1 MSFYT
6 SLTGLNAATAMLGV
20 TANNISNVG
29 TTGFKRSRADFGDIF
44 ATSPLQKS
52 SSTVGQGVSLKQV
65 SQEFSQG
72 NISFSSNALDLAIT
86 GDGFFPLRSADGLTD
101 TYTRNGSFSLN
112 EQFNVVNSAGQR
124 LMAATVDSTGS
135 ANVNDRVVLTI
146 PQKTSG
152 EAKQTSLVSL
162 GLNFPADAAVINV
175 PFNRTDP
182 ASYNKSTAFTVYDN
196 GGNGYLA
203 TIYYAKTQNANQSSP
218 FNKWQTYVYVGDDQV
233 SAALAQSTD
242 VSGDLQYVNQ
252 YGQIKSYKEV
262 KDELTTAKTQLI
274 SLDELTDKR
283 ISAPAAVTGVPSQVD
298 LSGGENTFKKIV
310 QNTQLDLS
318 NLFTVKVDGST
329 QPVTVDLSYLK
340 DSAKVLN
347 GTAVAA
353 EATKFLNRKFGD
365 ETTFNFTSASAL
377 FSNPDTNLSITNSR
391 IGSEIKVPITLSGFQ
406 DPANVA
412 VDEIEQIFQTQVDN
426 SVLGG
431 HARQRLDLSGQ
442 VTPQTKSGVLITAA
456 TFFKHQLP
464 SEKGQTVGDT
474 AIQTA
479 KKIVDNK
486 VDILVLPEVIRR
498 GIKDIT
504 LGADGQSVV
513 LEYNQFP
520 KTFFKVSGT
529 TKSGEEPLRFQ
540 DVEIAGSAAG
550 DSAAK
555 TALLIIKNKA
565 DILAN
570 VTEATSISKKGVTDI
585 QLDPTDP
592 DGTTLMFV
600 YDQSK
605 IGAIPSF
612 APTIKTKGNTATAE
626 VGTTT
631 LNWIPQ
637 ATMKVSSGLSADASV
652 VTFMG
657 VPLAKQIDAA
667 GPPKV
672 LTTTTPVGLAAEI
685 VRQKGVLA
693 VAAST
698 GVTAVTGS
706 GLLDSAFAKDNS
718 IVDIAL
724 DPLDST
730 KLVFTYSKANPN
742 GRNSDPSTSLFEY
755 YDAQVIVSGGVVMPE
770 DNKDDTVEIT
780 IAKGQEKTDA
790 PINVLGVSIPYVA
803 SLTTNPGTT
812 TAIGLAAAI
821 AAKFAGSDA
830 AAMAYKASKHIKDV
844 KVDTVD
850 KTKLIITFDE
860 KTPAIPATTGTTP
873 TVAVDA
879 TYYSKEEG
887 LATALALSNKNRVAS
902 SAFAKVTN
910 YQPGPGPSD
919 NVINEKFKDG
929 QGTPELLLQDTVGGG
944 GITTGT
950 PLLLNSN
957 LAKSPMKVVY
967 DYNTQSFKITD
978 STNAGANTITIG
990 AGISRET
997 GQFLAA
1003 NTILNLTAT
1012 PKTLNSNG
1020 LSGVKMLP
1028 NNKNPLRSPT
1038 DQRFGMAVTY
1048 DAVSKTFSVKSGTTG
1063 DLSSIAITDVSND
1076 GLKLMGL
1083 KKVEIAKSAVAL
1095 RGIDSLPAVAVG
1107 KPPTVNVTNN
1117 FNVDDTN
1124 NSFVVTVDGIKG
1136 TVRIPPS
1143 STYSL
1148 ESFMRELQR
1157 GINNLASDEPDPYDP
1172 NLASPATVN
1181 GVKVTFDYTNNR
1193 FVFTTGTT
1201 GSDSFIKISGDTAW
1215 GLDQVEAGRGATS
1228 TWIKPSQHYDIV
1240 SGAPQAKYIDK
1251 DGKET
1256 TNGDGFTGLP
1266 AWSPIYLD
1274 KGELTFNTA
1283 GKLYSPI
1290 KGTQLE
1296 TVYLAG
1302 GKGALTINV
1311 NYAASTQYTSP
1322 FAVLSQSQ
1330 DGAPEGSLVGVT
1342 IGNDGLVSASFSNG
1356 TQKSLAKILLTNFS
1370 SPSGLRQIG
1379 DSSFLASA
1387 ASGKPILGTAGSA
1400 GFGTLRAGAT
1410 ERANVDLTQEL
1421 VDLITA
1427 QRNFQA
1433 NAKAIETSSTMTSA
1447 IINLR
1452 S

>member
-162 GLNFPADAAVINV
+162 GLNFPADAAVIDV
-175 PFNRTDP
+175 PFNRTNP

-203 TIYYAKTQNANQSSP
+203 TIYYAKTQNANQNSP
-218 FNKWQTYVYVGDDQV
+218 FNKWQTYVYVGEDQV

-242 VSGDLQYVNQ
+242 LTGDLQYVNQ

-283 ISAPAAVTGVPSQVD
+283 ISAPASITGIPSQVD
-298 LSGGENTFKKIV
+298 LSGGDNTFAKIV
-310 QNTQLDLS
+310 ESSQLDLS
-318 NLFTVKVDGST
+318 KLFTVKVDGST

-340 DSAKVLN
+340 DSPKILN

-353 EATKFLNRKFGD
+353 EATKYLNRKFGD
-365 ETTFNFTSASAL
+365 ETSFNFTSTTSL
-377 FSNPDTNLSITNSR
+377 FTNPDTNLTLTNSR
-391 IGSEIKVPITLSGFQ
+391 IGSEIKVPLTLAGFQ
-406 DPANVA
+406 DPSNVG
-412 VDEIEQIFQTQVDN
+412 IEELQQIFQTQVDN

-431 HARQRLDLSGQ
+431 HARQRIDLSGA
-442 VTPQTKSGVLITAA
+442 VTPVTPSGATDPITAA
-456 TFFKHQLP
+456 TFFGFQLP
-464 SEKGQTVGDT
+464 SEKGQLVGDT
-474 AIQTA
+474 ALQTA
-479 KKIVDNK
+479 QKIVNNK
-486 VDILVLPEVIRR
+486 EDILVLPDVIAR
-498 GIKDIT
+498 GISDIT
-504 LGADGQSVV
+504 LGTDGQSVV

-520 KTFFKVSGT
+520 KTYFKIAGT
-529 TKSGEEPLRFQ
+529 MGSGEEPTKFQ
-540 DVEIAGSAAG
+540 GVKLEGSAPG

-555 TALLIIKNKA
+555 TALLVIANKKA
-565 DILAN
+565 ILADR
-570 VTEATSISKKGVTDI
+570 APLTSLSLQGVKDI
-585 QLDPTDP
+585 QIDPTDP
-592 DGTTLMFV
+592 DGTTLILI

-605 IGAIPSF
+605 AGTAVALTKDLVFSGHEPEGVTTNGITS
-612 APTIKTKGNTATAE
+612 TI
-626 VGTTT
+626 
-631 LNWIPQ
+631 LSWSPQ
-637 ATMKVSSGLSADASV
+637 ATTKITSGLDAAATSAK
-652 VTFMG
+652 FMG
-657 VPLAKQIDAA
+657 VALTLIAPAAADPDADPPILA
-667 GPPKV
+667 
-672 LTTTTPVGLAAEI
+672 TTTPAGLAA
-685 VRQKGVLA
+685 A
-693 VAAST
+693 VYAKR
-698 GVTAVTGS
+698 TAI
-706 GLLDSAFAKDNS
+706 LDLVGGFAKTQGITAIN
-718 IVDIAL
+718 I
-724 DPLDST
+724 DPLDSS
-730 KLVFTYSKANPN
+730 KLVFTYT
-742 GRNSDPSTSLFEY
+742 NSAPEKRAIDPSSTFT
-755 YDAQVIVSGGVVMPE
+755 QVGGASS
-770 DNKDDTVEIT
+770 T
-780 IAKGQEKTDA
+780 
-790 PINVLGVSIPYVA
+790 VA
-803 SLTTNPGTT
+803 ST
-812 TAIGLAAAI
+812 
-821 AAKFAGSDA
+821 
-830 AAMAYKASKHIKDV
+830 
-844 KVDTVD
+844 
-850 KTKLIITFDE
+850 
-860 KTPAIPATTGTTP
+860 
-873 TVAVDA
+873 
-879 TYYSKEEG
+879 
-887 LATALALSNKNRVAS
+887 
-902 SAFAKVTN
+902 FAKVTD
-910 YQPGPGPSD
+910 YHPGPGPSD
-919 NVINEKFKDG
+919 AIINVKFAGG
-929 QGTPELLLQDTVGGG
+929 QGTPDLLPTDIVGG
-944 GITTGT
+944 GITPGT
-950 PLLLNSN
+950 PLLLNAN
-957 LAKSPMKVVY
+957 LAESPMKVVY

-990 AGISRET
+990 AGVNRST
-997 GQFLAA
+997 GAFLAT
-1003 NTILNLTAT
+1003 NTILNLTGT
-1012 PKTLNSNG
+1012 PKTLDGNG

-1028 NNKNPLRSPT
+1028 NNKNPLRSAS
-1038 DQRFGMAVTY
+1038 DQRYGMSVSY

-1063 DLSSIAITDVSND
+1063 DYSSISITDVSAD

-1083 KKVEIAKSAVAL
+1083 KKSEIAKSPVAL
-1095 RGIDSLPAVAVG
+1095 RGISSLPAVAVG

-1117 FNVDDTN
+1117 FNVDETN

-1157 GINNLASDEPDPYDP
+1157 GINNLAGDEPDPNDP
-1172 NLASPATVN
+1172 TLTSPATVN
-1181 GVKVTFDYTNNR
+1181 GVKVPFDYTNNR
-1193 FVFTTGTT
+1193 FVFTSGTT

-1240 SGAPQAKYIDK
+1240 GGAPQAKFIDK

-1283 GKLYSPI
+1283 GKLFSPI

-1387 ASGKPILGTAGSA
+1387 ASGNPILGTAGSA

>member
-162 GLNFPADAAVINV
+162 GLNFPADAAVIDV
-175 PFNRTDP
+175 PFNRTNP
-182 ASYNKSTAFTVYDN
+182 SSYNKSTAFTVYDN

-203 TIYYAKTQNANQSSP
+203 TIYYAKTQNANQNSP
-218 FNKWQTYVYVGDDQV
+218 FNKWQTYVYVGEDQV

-242 VSGDLQYVNQ
+242 LSGDLQYVNQ

-283 ISAPAAVTGVPSQVD
+283 ISAPAAITGIPSQVD
-298 LSGGENTFKKIV
+298 LSGGDNTFAKIV
-310 QNTQLDLS
+310 ESSQLDLS
-318 NLFTVKVDGST
+318 KLFTVKVDGST

-340 DSAKVLN
+340 DSGKILN

-353 EATKFLNRKFGD
+353 EATKYLNRKFGD
-365 ETTFNFTSASAL
+365 ETSFNFTSTTSL
-377 FSNPDTNLSITNSR
+377 FTNPDTNLTLTNSR
-391 IGSEIKVPITLSGFQ
+391 IGSEIKVPLTLAGFQ
-406 DPANVA
+406 DPSNVG
-412 VDEIEQIFQTQVDN
+412 IEELQQIFQTQVDN

-431 HARQRLDLSGQ
+431 HARQRIDLSGA
-442 VTPQTKSGVLITAA
+442 VIPFTPTTVGATLITAA
-456 TFFKHQLP
+456 TFFGHQLP
-464 SEKGQTVGDT
+464 SEPGQLVGDT
-474 AIQTA
+474 ALQTA
-479 KKIVDNK
+479 QKIVNNK
-486 VDILVLPEVIRR
+486 ADLLVNPKLIER
-498 GIKDIT
+498 GISDIT

-520 KTFFKVSGT
+520 KTYFKIKGT
-529 TKSGEEPLRFQ
+529 MGSGEEPTKFQ
-540 DVEIAGSAAG
+540 GVKLDGSAPG

-555 TALLIIKNKA
+555 TALLIIANKKA
-565 DILAN
+565 ILADQ
-570 VTEATSISKKGVTDI
+570 APLTSLSLQGVKDI
-585 QLDPTDP
+585 QIDPTDP
-592 DGTTLMFV
+592 DGTTLV
-600 YDQSK
+600 LIYNQSVA
-605 IGAIPSF
+605 GEPVAL
-612 APTIKTKGNTATAE
+612 TKALTFSGHEPEGVTQNGISSE
-626 VGTTT
+626 I
-631 LNWIPQ
+631 LSWSPQ
-637 ATMKVSSGLSADASV
+637 ATTKITTGLDVAATSAS
-652 VTFMG
+652 FMG
-657 VPLAKQIDAA
+657 VALTLVAPADADPDADPPVLA
-667 GPPKV
+667 
-672 LTTTTPVGLAAEI
+672 TTTPAGLAAAVVAKKAEI
-685 VRQKGVLA
+685 INLVG
-693 VAAST
+693 
-698 GVTAVTGS
+698 G
-706 GLLDSAFAKDNS
+706 FAKTHS
-718 IVDIAL
+718 ITDITL
-724 DPLDST
+724 DPLDSS
-730 KLVFTYSKANPN
+730 KLVFTYL
-742 GRNSDPSTSLFEY
+742 NSAPEMRAYSPSSTFT
-755 YDAQVIVSGGVVMPE
+755 QVGG
-770 DNKDDTVEIT
+770 
-780 IAKGQEKTDA
+780 
-790 PINVLGVSIPYVA
+790 A
-803 SLTTNPGTT
+803 S
-812 TAIGLAAAI
+812 
-821 AAKFAGSDA
+821 
-830 AAMAYKASKHIKDV
+830 
-844 KVDTVD
+844 
-850 KTKLIITFDE
+850 
-860 KTPAIPATTGTTP
+860 P
-873 TVAVDA
+873 TVAS
-879 TYYSKEEG
+879 T
-887 LATALALSNKNRVAS
+887 
-902 SAFAKVTN
+902 FAKVTD
-910 YQPGPGPSD
+910 YHPGPGPSD
-919 NVINEKFKDG
+919 AIINVKFAGG
-929 QGTPELLLQDTVGGG
+929 QGTPDLLPTDIVAG
-944 GITTGT
+944 GIIPGT
-950 PLLLNSN
+950 PLLLNAN
-957 LAKSPMKVVY
+957 LAESPMKVVY

-990 AGISRET
+990 AGVNRTT
-997 GQFLAA
+997 GAFLAT
-1003 NTILNLTAT
+1003 NTILNLTGT
-1012 PKTLNSNG
+1012 PKTLDGNG

-1028 NNKNPLRSPT
+1028 NNKNPLRSQS
-1038 DQRFGMAVTY
+1038 DQRYGMSVSY

-1063 DLSSIAITDVSND
+1063 DYSSISITDVSAD

-1083 KKVEIAKSAVAL
+1083 KKSEIAKSPVAL
-1095 RGIDSLPAVAVG
+1095 RGITSLPAVAVG

-1117 FNVDDTN
+1117 FNVDETN

-1157 GINNLASDEPDPYDP
+1157 GINNLAGDEPDPNDP
-1172 NLASPATVN
+1172 ELTSPATVN

-1193 FVFTTGTT
+1193 FVFTSGTT

-1240 SGAPQAKYIDK
+1240 GGAPQAKFIDK

-1387 ASGKPILGTAGSA
+1387 ASGNPILGTAGSA

>member
-20 TANNISNVG
+20 TSNNIANVG

-44 ATSPLQKS
+44 ATSPLQKA

-86 GDGFFPLRSADGLTD
+86 GDGFFPMRSADGLQE
-101 TYTRNGSFSLN
+101 TYTRNGSFLLN
-112 EQFNVVNSAGQR
+112 EQYNVVNSAGQR

-203 TIYYAKTQNANQSSP
+203 TIYYAKTQNANQNSP
-218 FNKWQTYVYVGDDQV
+218 FNKWQTYVYVGEDQV

-242 VSGDLQYVNQ
+242 LTGDLQYVNQ

-283 ISAPAAVTGVPSQVD
+283 TSSPAAISGIPSQVD
-298 LSGGENTFKKIV
+298 LSGGTNTFASIV
-310 QNTQLDLS
+310 KTSQMDLS
-318 NLFTVKVDGST
+318 KLFTVNVDGST
-329 QPVTVDLSYLK
+329 QPVVVDLSYLK
-340 DSAKVLN
+340 DSKKILN
-347 GTAVAA
+347 GVAVAA
-353 EATKFLNRKFGD
+353 EATKYLNRKFGD
-365 ETTFNFTSASAL
+365 ETSFNFTSTIPSRL
-377 FSNPDTNLSITNSR
+377 NPDTNLSLTNSR

-406 DPANVA
+406 DPSNVG
-412 VDEIEQIFQTQVDN
+412 IEELQQIFQTQVDN

-431 HARQRLDLSGQ
+431 HARQRIDLSGN
-442 VTPQTKSGVLITAA
+442 VPNPVAPSTITAA
-456 TFFKHQLP
+456 KFLGYQLP
-464 SEKGQTVGDT
+464 NTSGQTAGDT
-474 AIQTA
+474 ALQTA
-479 KKIVDNK
+479 QKIVDKTNK
-486 VDILVLPEVIRR
+486 AAILALPDVIAR
-498 GIKDIT
+498 GISDIT

-520 KTFFKVSGT
+520 KTFHK
-529 TKSGEEPLRFQ
+529 
-540 DVEIAGSAAG
+540 IAGTMGAGTAASKFQGVELVGSAPG

-555 TALLIIKNKA
+555 TALLIIANKKA
-565 DILAN
+565 ILAS
-570 VTEATSISKKGVTDI
+570 TTPATSLSLRGVKDI
-585 QLDPTDP
+585 QLDPNDVE
-592 DGTTLMFV
+592 GTTLVFV
-600 YDQSK
+600 YDQTK
-605 IGAIPSF
+605 KGAP
-612 APTIKTKGNTATAE
+612 ALPAN
-626 VGTTT
+626 
-631 LNWIPQ
+631 
-637 ATMKVSSGLSADASV
+637 GL
-652 VTFMG
+652 G
-657 VPLAKQIDAA
+657 
-667 GPPKV
+667 
-672 LTTTTPVGLAAEI
+672 TPVALGIPLTFSGHELT
-685 VRQKGVLA
+685 GETNG
-693 VAAST
+693 VAAITLSWVA
-698 GVTAVTGS
+698 GA
-706 GLLDSAFAKDNS
+706 
-718 IVDIAL
+718 
-724 DPLDST
+724 
-730 KLVFTYSKANPN
+730 
-742 GRNSDPSTSLFEY
+742 TS
-755 YDAQVIVSGGVVMPE
+755 
-770 DNKDDTVEIT
+770 
-780 IAKGQEKTDA
+780 
-790 PINVLGVSIPYVA
+790 
-803 SLTTNPGTT
+803 
-812 TAIGLAAAI
+812 
-821 AAKFAGSDA
+821 
-830 AAMAYKASKHIKDV
+830 
-844 KVDTVD
+844 
-850 KTKLIITFDE
+850 
-860 KTPAIPATTGTTP
+860 
-873 TVAVDA
+873 
-879 TYYSKEEG
+879 
-887 LATALALSNKNRVAS
+887 
-902 SAFAKVTN
+902 
-910 YQPGPGPSD
+910 GPGPAD
-919 NVINEKFKDG
+919 AIINKKFEGG
-929 QGTPELLLQDTVGGG
+929 QGTPELLTDIVSG
-944 GITTGT
+944 GIVAGT
-950 PLLLNSN
+950 PLLLNPN
-957 LAKSPMKVVY
+957 LASSPMTVVY
-967 DYNTQSFKITD
+967 DYNTQSFKVTD
-978 STNAGANTITIG
+978 STNAGANTITMG
-990 AGISRET
+990 AGVDTS
-997 GQFLAA
+997 GAFLA
-1003 NTILNLTAT
+1003 NNGILNLTGS
-1012 PKTLNSNG
+1012 PKTLDGNG

-1028 NNKNPLRSPT
+1028 NNKNPLRSAS
-1038 DQRFGMAVTY
+1038 DQRYGMTVSY

-1063 DLSSIAITDVSND
+1063 DYSSISITDVSAD

-1083 KKVEIAKSAVAL
+1083 KKSEIAKSPVAL
-1095 RGIDSLPAVAVG
+1095 RGISSLPAVAVG

-1117 FNVDDTN
+1117 FNVDETN

-1157 GINNLASDEPDPYDP
+1157 GINNLAGDEPDPNDP
-1172 NLASPATVN
+1172 KLSSPATVN
-1181 GVKVTFDYTNNR
+1181 GTKVTFDYTNNR
-1193 FVFTTGTT
+1193 FVFTSGTT

-1240 SGAPQAKYIDK
+1240 GGAPQAKFIDK

-1256 TNGDGFTGLP
+1256 TNGDGFAGLP

-1283 GKLYSPI
+1283 GKLFSPI
-1290 KGTQLE
+1290 QGTQLE

-1311 NYAASTQYTSP
+1311 NYAASTQYTSA

-1387 ASGKPILGTAGSA
+1387 ASGKPILGAAGSA

>member
-162 GLNFPADAAVINV
+162 GLNFPADAAVIDV
-175 PFNRTDP
+175 PFNRTNP
-182 ASYNKSTAFTVYDN
+182 SSYNKSTAFTVYDN

-203 TIYYAKTQNANQSSP
+203 TIYYAKTQNANQNSP
-218 FNKWQTYVYVGDDQV
+218 FNKWQTYVYVGEDQV

-242 VSGDLQYVNQ
+242 LSGDLQYVNQ

-283 ISAPAAVTGVPSQVD
+283 TSAPASITGIPSQVD
-298 LSGGENTFKKIV
+298 LSGGDNTFAKIV
-310 QNTQLDLS
+310 ESSQLDLS
-318 NLFTVKVDGST
+318 KLFTVKVDGST

-340 DSAKVLN
+340 DSPKILN

-353 EATKFLNRKFGD
+353 EATKYLNRKFGD
-365 ETTFNFTSASAL
+365 ETSFNFTSTTSL
-377 FSNPDTNLSITNSR
+377 FTNPDTNITLTNSR
-391 IGSEIKVPITLSGFQ
+391 IGSEIKVPITLAGFQ
-406 DPANVA
+406 DPSNVG
-412 VDEIEQIFQTQVDN
+412 IEELQQIFQTQVDN
-426 SVLGG
+426 SILGG
-431 HARQRLDLSGQ
+431 HARQRIDLSGA
-442 VTPQTKSGVLITAA
+442 VTPVTTTVGGVSTTVTAA
-456 TFFKHQLP
+456 TFFGHQLP
-464 SEKGQTVGDT
+464 SEPGQLVGDS
-474 AIQTA
+474 ALQTA
-479 KKIVDNK
+479 QKIVNNK
-486 VDILVLPEVIRR
+486 ADILVNPKLIER
-498 GIKDIT
+498 GITDIT

-520 KTFFKVSGT
+520 KTYFKINGT
-529 TKSGEEPLRFQ
+529 MGSGEEPTKFQ
-540 DVEIAGSAAG
+540 GVKLEGSAPG

-555 TALLIIKNKA
+555 TALLIIANKKA
-565 DILAN
+565 ILADQ
-570 VTEATSISKKGVTDI
+570 APLTSLSLQGVKDI
-585 QLDPTDP
+585 QIDPTDP
-592 DGTTLMFV
+592 DGTTLV
-600 YDQSK
+600 LIYDQSVA
-605 IGAIPSF
+605 GTAVALSNALTFSGHEPEGVTVNGMSS
-612 APTIKTKGNTATAE
+612 TI
-626 VGTTT
+626 
-631 LNWIPQ
+631 LSWSPQ
-637 ATMKVSSGLSADASV
+637 ATTKITTGLD
-652 VTFMG
+652 
-657 VPLAKQIDAA
+657 
-667 GPPKV
+667 
-672 LTTTTPVGLAAEI
+672 
-685 VRQKGVLA
+685 
-693 VAAST
+693 AAST
-698 GVTAVTGS
+698 GASFMGVALTLKTADPDATPPVLATTTPA
-706 GLLDSAFAKDNS
+706 GLAAAVIAKKQAILDLVGGFAKTNS
-718 IVDIAL
+718 ITDITL
-724 DPLDST
+724 DPLDSS
-730 KLVFTYSKANPN
+730 KLVFTYSNAAPEKRAT
-742 GRNSDPSTSLFEY
+742 DPSSTFT
-755 YDAQVIVSGGVVMPE
+755 QSGG
-770 DNKDDTVEIT
+770 TLLT
-780 IAKGQEKTDA
+780 
-790 PINVLGVSIPYVA
+790 VA
-803 SLTTNPGTT
+803 ST
-812 TAIGLAAAI
+812 
-821 AAKFAGSDA
+821 
-830 AAMAYKASKHIKDV
+830 
-844 KVDTVD
+844 
-850 KTKLIITFDE
+850 
-860 KTPAIPATTGTTP
+860 
-873 TVAVDA
+873 
-879 TYYSKEEG
+879 
-887 LATALALSNKNRVAS
+887 
-902 SAFAKVTN
+902 FAKVTD
-910 YQPGPGPSD
+910 YHPGPGPSD
-919 NVINEKFKDG
+919 AIINVKFAGG
-929 QGTPELLLQDTVGGG
+929 QGTPDLLPTDIVGG
-944 GITTGT
+944 GITPGT
-950 PLLLNSN
+950 PLLLNAN
-957 LAKSPMKVVY
+957 LAESPMKVVY

-978 STNAGANTITIG
+978 TTNAGANTITIG
-990 AGISRET
+990 AGVNRTT
-997 GQFLAA
+997 GAYLAT
-1003 NTILNLTAT
+1003 NTILNLTGT
-1012 PKTLNSNG
+1012 PKTLDGNG

-1028 NNKNPLRSPT
+1028 NNKNPLRSQS
-1038 DQRFGMAVTY
+1038 DQRYGMSVSY

-1063 DLSSIAITDVSND
+1063 DYSSIAITDVSAD

-1083 KKVEIAKSAVAL
+1083 KKVEIAKSPVAL
-1095 RGIDSLPAVAVG
+1095 RGITSLPAVAVG

-1117 FNVDDTN
+1117 FNVDETN

-1157 GINNLASDEPDPYDP
+1157 GINNLAGDEPDPNDP
-1172 NLASPATVN
+1172 NLTSPATVN

-1193 FVFTTGTT
+1193 FVFTSGTT

-1240 SGAPQAKYIDK
+1240 GGAPQAKYIDK

-1256 TNGDGFTGLP
+1256 TNGDGFAGLP

-1387 ASGKPILGTAGSA
+1387 ASGNPILGTAGSA